1 LAFSKQ
7 LQTHKKQHGK
17 EQKEFKFFLREA
29 VLVGK
34 MAAFFCLRL
43 TISGETIDKY
53 VEDTA
58 VDGSL
63 LHKELGFVPKYDLEI
78 TYNIFRT
85 FEKQPSIW

>member
-1 LAFSKQ
+1 M
-7 LQTHKKQHGK
+7 
-17 EQKEFKFFLREA
+17 
-29 VLVGK
+29 LVGK

>member
-1 LAFSKQ
+1 
-7 LQTHKKQHGK
+7 
-17 EQKEFKFFLREA
+17 

>member
-1 LAFSKQ
+1 
-7 LQTHKKQHGK
+7 
-17 EQKEFKFFLREA
+17 
-29 VLVGK
+29 